1 MTIKYSDE
9 SEEEITDADFTKLLD
24 FLNEILNGFIE
35 NVDETKETIQFTNL
49 EDLGDEAIETYISIV
64 TTYLLTDDGKID
76 SKEYKELISLMAR
89 IGIEK
94 ELAEKLREKRIGY
107 NISVEESVIQLE
119 NYIHEYLEILS
130 KKGIDSRSIN
140 QSLFFFFFLVKKEN
154 IDNWKDDKVLI
165 KCQELL
171 NITDEQIEFG
181 IKKIKSD
188 EKILGER
195 LTDNQIKEMSN
206 ELLAI
211 AGGAGVTLAAL
222 TITGGVSTGIGGG
235 LLALGALSTG
245 GLMLGLAA
253 IGGASTS
260 NIKLLIV

>member
-1 MTIKYSDE
+1 M
-9 SEEEITDADFTKLLD
+9 
-24 FLNEILNGFIE
+24 
-35 NVDETKETIQFTNL
+35 
-49 EDLGDEAIETYISIV
+49 
-64 TTYLLTDDGKID
+64 
-76 SKEYKELISLMAR
+76 
-89 IGIEK
+89 
-94 ELAEKLREKRIGY
+94 
-107 NISVEESVIQLE
+107 
-119 NYIHEYLEILS
+119 
-130 KKGIDSRSIN
+130 
-140 QSLFFFFFLVKKEN
+140 LVKKEN

-165 KCQELL
+165 KCKELL
-171 NITDEQIEFG
+171 NVTDEQIEFG

-253 IGGASTS
+253 IGGASYGVYKGIKYFAGTS
-260 NIKLLIV
+260 ELEKSGIRISALQACIENNKKSVTYIIDDINWLTNKMSQITKQIMEENDIDNELNQLLSLSELGSNLTASAQFIDSENEKNDYEINLTRIPKNCL